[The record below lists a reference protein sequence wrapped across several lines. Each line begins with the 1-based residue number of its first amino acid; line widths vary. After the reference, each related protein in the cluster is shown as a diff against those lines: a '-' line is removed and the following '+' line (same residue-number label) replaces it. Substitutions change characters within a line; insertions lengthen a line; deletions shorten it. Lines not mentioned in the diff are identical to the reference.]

1 MFYIILSVLGF
12 IGFLFN
18 IPILFQI
25 GGWFGVYYWIFN
37 LLESNEKKG
46 SVIFYLIPVITGLLT
61 LSISNMLIASIVVM
75 AIGSISQLIEEKAPK
90 YESNKRIFLI
100 NNDAQLSDN
109 TNIDKEIES
118 KLTKMESRT
127 MESEINK
134 GNHLIYNNT
143 KINSV
148 ESITISNRNLAIF
161 GIIAYLFS
169 IITTG
174 YLIIPTNLFSL
185 AGIIILIFIITAVNR
200 IWKFDR
206 TTSVLLVILT
216 SILLILELIF
226 YNSSFSENDSLM
238 VLFNI
243 IRLIDTLVYIN
254 AISSLWI
261 ISKYQKSAID
271 SLKRQGFASED
282 LNLFFKTLKEK
293 GENAMLQEILNKQ
306 NEARQ
311 KFKETFGLD
320 FKDIVL
326 NIGQEISWID
336 IINHI
341 FRILDFD
348 NNGTIVE
355 KDNQIKPKSLFEPY
369 GYLLLESP
377 ILNVK
382 AKLPIIRR
390 QDFISVKKVF
400 DNESLTDL
408 IFNKKIFELLVV
420 YSPKKYSQDGIPLT
434 SHHVLHYVIVP
445 YGTLDKYYS
454 IDNEKHFAI
463 PEPQKLFGSF
473 IYEEEDVVKI
483 KPDIQ
488 L

>member
-1 MFYIILSVLGF
+1 M
-12 IGFLFN
+12 
-18 IPILFQI
+18 
-25 GGWFGVYYWIFN
+25 
-37 LLESNEKKG
+37 
-46 SVIFYLIPVITGLLT
+46 
-61 LSISNMLIASIVVM
+61 
-75 AIGSISQLIEEKAPK
+75 
-90 YESNKRIFLI
+90 
-100 NNDAQLSDN
+100 
-109 TNIDKEIES
+109 
-118 KLTKMESRT
+118 
-127 MESEINK
+127 
-134 GNHLIYNNT
+134 
-143 KINSV
+143 
-148 ESITISNRNLAIF
+148 SNRNLAIF
-161 GIIAYLFS
+161 GIVAYFFS
-169 IITTG
+169 FLTTG
-174 YLIIPTNLFSL
+174 YLIIPLTFFSIS
-185 AGIIILIFIITAVNR
+185 GIVMLIFIIMAINR

-206 TTSVLLVILT
+206 ITPTLLAILT
-216 SILLILELIF
+216 SILIILELMF
-226 YNSSFSENDSLM
+226 YNFSSLEGDSLM
-238 VLFNI
+238 VLFNMT
-243 IRLIDTLVYIN
+243 RLIDTLVYAY
-254 AISSLWI
+254 AISLLWVI
-261 ISKYQKSAID
+261 GKHQNADIEFF
-271 SLKRQGFASED
+271 KRNGFTSED
-282 LNLFFKTLKEK
+282 INTLLKVAKEK
-293 GENAMLQEILNKQ
+293 GEDAALQEILNKQ

-320 FKDIVL
+320 FKDMVL

-341 FRILDFD
+341 FRVLDFD

-382 AKLPIIRR
+382 VKLPIIRK

-420 YSPKKYSQDGIPLT
+420 YSPKKYSQDGMPLT

-445 YGTLDKYYS
+445 YGTLDKYYF

-473 IYEEEDVVKI
+473 IYEEEGAVKI

>member
-1 MFYIILSVLGF
+1 M
-12 IGFLFN
+12 
-18 IPILFQI
+18 
-25 GGWFGVYYWIFN
+25 
-37 LLESNEKKG
+37 
-46 SVIFYLIPVITGLLT
+46 
-61 LSISNMLIASIVVM
+61 
-75 AIGSISQLIEEKAPK
+75 
-90 YESNKRIFLI
+90 
-100 NNDAQLSDN
+100 
-109 TNIDKEIES
+109 
-118 KLTKMESRT
+118 
-127 MESEINK
+127 
-134 GNHLIYNNT
+134 
-143 KINSV
+143 
-148 ESITISNRNLAIF
+148 
-161 GIIAYLFS
+161 
-169 IITTG
+169 
-174 YLIIPTNLFSL
+174 
-185 AGIIILIFIITAVNR
+185 
-200 IWKFDR
+200 
-206 TTSVLLVILT
+206 
-216 SILLILELIF
+216 F
-226 YNSSFSENDSLM
+226 YNSSFSEKDSLM
-238 VLFNI
+238 VLFNMT
-243 IRLIDTLVYIN
+243 RLIDTLVYAY
-254 AISSLWI
+254 AISLLWVI
-261 ISKYQKSAID
+261 GKHQNADIEFF
-271 SLKRQGFASED
+271 KRNGFTSED
-282 LNLFFKTLKEK
+282 INTLLKVAKEK

-320 FKDIVL
+320 FKDMVL
-326 NIGQEISWID
+326 NIGQEIFWID
-336 IINHI
+336 IISHI
-341 FRILDFD
+341 FRVLDFD

-382 AKLPIIRR
+382 VKLPIIRK

-420 YSPKKYSQDGIPLT
+420 YSPKKYSQDGMPLT

-473 IYEEEDVVKI
+473 IYEEEDAVKI